1 MCGNWNIRQAMLQ
14 EVLRAT
20 TFCISTC
27 FQSFSTPG
35 FHQAIGTAVLARI
48 VASMVPIFVVEFE
61 PQVNYRCRAQ
71 LLVLIP
77 SPDCEQV
84 QRVKATYVFVQ
95 QMLEP
100 INHHQLGNPFRG
112 TLFMPGNPGHFPSPN
127 SRE

>member
-1 MCGNWNIRQAMLQ
+1 MLQ

-20 TFCISTC
+20 TFCIGTR

-61 PQVNYRCRAQ
+61 PQVTYRCRAQ

-77 SPDCEQV
+77 LPDCEQV